1 MTRPRPSKR
10 SRAVPLVLMGA
21 AACEA
26 PVEAERADAP
36 PAPTFPTEEACLAS
50 GVFAEKACADLVRPD
65 GDAVPAQAKDYAGPE
80 DCLAD
85 DYFQDDYCVAKYE
98 EAVALHQDY
107 GPAYE
112 DLAACEADYGAQR
125 CGRQQVVQ
133 QGGGSSGGFWS
144 PFFTGYL
151 VSSALNSGFNRPM
164 PYYRDPYGG
173 YRTAGG
179 YGFRGGD
186 AYLGRG
192 AYQQNTR
199 LTQGATNAQKARTG
213 SLAKAPQTARGRRT
227 TVARRGGFGGRS
239 GGRGG

>member
-1 MTRPRPSKR
+1 MKR

-26 PVEAERADAP
+26 DSARQDAP
-36 PAPTFPTEEACLAS
+36 PAPTFQSEQACLDS
-50 GVFAEKACADLVRPD
+50 GVFASKACEALVAPE
-65 GDAVPAQAKDYAGPE
+65 GGNVPAEAKDYAGPE
-80 DCLAD
+80 ACIAD

-98 EAVALHQDY
+98 EAVQLHQEY

-112 DLAACEADYGAQR
+112 DLAACEADYGAQG
-125 CGRQQVVQ
+125 CGRQVQ
-133 QGGGSSGGFWS
+133 TAAGGGAGSFWS

-151 VSSALNSGFNRPM
+151 VSSALNNTFNRPM
-164 PYYRDPYGG
+164 PYYRDGMGG

-186 AYLGRG
+186 RYLPRG
-192 AYQQNTR
+192 AYQQNAALTR
-199 LTQGATNAQKARTG
+199 GVTNAQRARSGT
-213 SLAKAPQTARGRRT
+213 LAKAPQTARGRRT

>member
-1 MTRPRPSKR
+1 MTRSRPTKR

-26 PVEAERADAP
+26 DTARQDAP
-36 PAPTFPTEEACLAS
+36 PAPTFQSETACLES
-50 GVFAEKACADLVRPD
+50 GVFASKACRTLVAPA
-65 GDAVPAQAKDYAGPE
+65 GETVPAEAKDYASVE
-80 DCLAD
+80 ACVAD
-85 DYFQDDYCVAKYE
+85 DYFQDDYCALKYE
-98 EAVALHQDY
+98 EAVQMHQEY
-107 GPAYE
+107 GPAYA
-112 DLAACEADYGAQR
+112 DLAACEADYGAQG
-125 CGRQQVVQ
+125 CGRQQAAQ
-133 QGGGSSGGFWS
+133 AGGGGSSGSFWS

-164 PYYRDPYGG
+164 PYYRDGAGG

-186 AYLGRG
+186 RYLPRT

-199 LTQGATNAQKARTG
+199 LTQGATNAQKARSGT
-213 SLAKAPQTARGRRT
+213 LAKAPQTARGRRT